1 MRMEQQPSEFFRDLF
16 DSPPA
21 RQHVQAGDLTAYYLV
36 NLLCQFV
43 RPDMQ
48 QNFARGSQPLAFRLA
63 PALEA
68 AVSERR
74 ARLRSLGV
82 LSLFRCGFFP
92 DSFRRRTVDVDSYL
106 SLDTYAA
113 VSLGRR
119 N

>member
-36 NLLCQFV
+36 NVLCQFV

-63 PALEA
+63 RALEA
-68 AVSERR
+68 GGSERR
-74 ARLRSLGV
+74 ARLRSLDDI
-82 LSLFRCGFFP
+82 SLFRSGFFP
-92 DSFRRRTVDVDSYL
+92 DRFRRRTVDVDI
-106 SLDTYAA
+106 YASMSKDA
-113 VSLGRR
+113 Y
-119 N
+119 